1 MVFSVLVLRAQAEDF
16 TSASFKI
23 RAPILDDFGGRST
36 SGSFES
42 FNAGSQIS
50 TGESTSANFIVRA
63 GFLYFDE
70 FTPKSQNWR
79 WYDDEASVTPVT
91 PLAAENVAPANVAQS
106 NIIKLRLTV
115 KETASIGGKDVKLRL
130 QFSEYSDF
138 SQGVSNVAETGPCV
152 SLSLWCYADGGGAD
166 GGIITTKVLTDA
178 DACSGG
184 SGNGCGTHNESG
196 TSSSTFNHKKDAA
209 TEYEFTI
216 KHAGARANATYFF
229 RAFDVAGDRAV
240 PLNVGETSPSVS
252 VEGGTL
258 TFTVSGLAG
267 GTASEGITT
276 DVATT
281 PTSVAFGNLSFDA
294 ETEAAQ
300 RLSVTTNATEGYQV
314 FLFQTQGLLRNGPS
328 EILPVTAT
336 NASPAVWAIP
346 GGAGGA
352 YGYHAGDDTLAAGS
366 VRFAPNNT
374 YAKFETA
381 PKEIAYS
388 SGPVSAEATDVVFKT
403 QVTNQQESGAYESN
417 VIYIAVPTF

>member
-1 MVFSVLVLRAQAEDF
+1 
-16 TSASFKI
+16 
-23 RAPILDDFGGRST
+23 
-36 SGSFES
+36 
-42 FNAGSQIS
+42 
-50 TGESTSANFIVRA
+50 
-63 GFLYFDE
+63 
-70 FTPKSQNWR
+70 
-79 WYDDEASVTPVT
+79 
-91 PLAAENVAPANVAQS
+91 
-106 NIIKLRLTV
+106 
-115 KETASIGGKDVKLRL
+115 
-130 QFSEYSDF
+130 
-138 SQGVSNVAETGPCV
+138 
-152 SLSLWCYADGGGAD
+152 
-166 GGIITTKVLTDA
+166 
-178 DACSGG
+178 
-184 SGNGCGTHNESG
+184 
-196 TSSSTFNHKKDAA
+196 
-209 TEYEFTI
+209 
-216 KHAGARANATYFF
+216 
-229 RAFDVAGDRAV
+229 
-240 PLNVGETSPSVS
+240 